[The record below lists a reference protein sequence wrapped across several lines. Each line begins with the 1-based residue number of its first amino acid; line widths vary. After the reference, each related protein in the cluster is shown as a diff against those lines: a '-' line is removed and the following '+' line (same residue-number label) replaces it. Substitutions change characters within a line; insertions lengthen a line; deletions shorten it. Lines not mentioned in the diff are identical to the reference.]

1 MGKDIIKGNKEGGSS
16 ISAADYLER
25 YRAYLT
31 VERGLQPASI
41 SAYINDL
48 ELFFNFLDLKNI
60 TLNDLNFSILRENV
74 ASQECPVRT
83 IYRRIAVLNS
93 FFIYIFSEKIIS
105 ESFFLPHMKTKKI
118 DVKGY
123 MVSNEYIDN
132 LIEVLPKYKMFGVQT
147 IVMILL
153 CNDCGCRID
162 ELLNFQLS
170 DIDNNVIILNGH
182 RFILSNRTLD
192 SLSNYINNYRRHI
205 KTSPGF
211 DNFLYINSKGKKIQR
226 VTAILAISKAAH
238 AANVPISFKI
248 LRFSCIY
255 R

>member
-1 MGKDIIKGNKEGGSS
+1 
-16 ISAADYLER
+16 
-25 YRAYLT
+25 
-31 VERGLQPASI
+31 
-41 SAYINDL
+41 
-48 ELFFNFLDLKNI
+48 
-60 TLNDLNFSILRENV
+60 
-74 ASQECPVRT
+74 
-83 IYRRIAVLNS
+83 
-93 FFIYIFSEKIIS
+93 
-105 ESFFLPHMKTKKI
+105 
-118 DVKGY
+118 
-123 MVSNEYIDN
+123 
-132 LIEVLPKYKMFGVQT
+132 MFGVQT

-170 DIDNNVIILNGH
+170 DFDNNVIILNGH

-211 DNFLYINSKGKKIQR
+211 DNFLFINSKGKKIQR

-248 LRFSCIY
+248 LRFSSIY
-255 R
+255 REHLNGATLTQLKDMFAYDTTISIQKILIDRITPVPQK